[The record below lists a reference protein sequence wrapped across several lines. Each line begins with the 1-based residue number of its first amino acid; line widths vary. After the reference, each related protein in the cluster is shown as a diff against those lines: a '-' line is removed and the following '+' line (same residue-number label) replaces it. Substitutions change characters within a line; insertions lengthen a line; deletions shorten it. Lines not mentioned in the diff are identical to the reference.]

1 MNLESIQDVAYDLK
15 IDTEKHFKA
24 AQALKE
30 AKANL
35 DKRKAEIIAAGIEGK
50 NKEERDAK
58 LELALVK
65 HIEDLALFQAAYD
78 KASLHLQLATIDWD
92 STKYQVRLLEAL
104 KH

>member
-1 MNLESIQDVAYDLK
+1 MNTQLIQGNAEMLK
-15 IDTEKHFKA
+15 QDTERHFEA

-78 KASLHLQLATIDWD
+78 KASLHLTLATIDWD